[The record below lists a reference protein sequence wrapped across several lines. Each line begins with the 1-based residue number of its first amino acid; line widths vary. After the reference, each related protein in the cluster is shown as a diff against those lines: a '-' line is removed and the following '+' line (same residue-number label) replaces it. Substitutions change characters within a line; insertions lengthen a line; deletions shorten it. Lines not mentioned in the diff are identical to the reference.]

1 MGFIRFVGWLVVPYI
16 MLFIRWNKM
25 GKARRFF
32 AIPWAVIA
40 LIIGISIASSS
51 GNTSDTLTANAPVNN
66 EQKEADKTPK
76 ATQQASDK
84 SAEKTKADAE
94 AKAAKEAEAKAK
106 EESATKEKEEKI
118 KNPNWNK
125 NDVDATK
132 NGNIKLAVDMLKA
145 MKVMPSGEAVAS
157 ENVIKTPWN
166 YYGKPITFTGE
177 VAVVQDYPP
186 GSDLGKAGL
195 VADIVIETDDGT
207 IVEFFSMVPSGNVKV
222 GQDVTITGYPVGR
235 TEVKNAVGGSFTH
248 LIVIT
253 NKLQ

>member
-1 MGFIRFVGWLVVPYI
+1 MGFIRFIGWLVVPYI

-25 GKARRFF
+25 GKIGKIFS
-32 AIPWAVIA
+32 IPWAVLA
-40 LIIGISIASSS
+40 LIIGISIAISDGS
-51 GNTSDTLTANAPVNN
+51 TSDTVTANAPVNK
-66 EQKEADKTPK
+66 EQKATETPK
-76 ATQQASDK
+76 ATQEASDK
-84 SAEKTKADAE
+84 AVKAKADAE
-94 AKAAKEAEAKAK
+94 AKAK
-106 EESATKEKEEKI
+106 EEAAAKDKDEKI

-145 MKVMPSGEAVAS
+145 LKVMPSGEAVAS

-166 YYGKPITFTGE
+166 YYGKPITFSGE

-186 GSDLGKAGL
+186 GSDFGKAGL

-207 IVEFFSMVPSGNVKV
+207 IVEFFSMVPSENVKV
-222 GQDVTITGYPVGR
+222 GQNVTITGYPVGR

-253 NKLQ
+253 NKLH